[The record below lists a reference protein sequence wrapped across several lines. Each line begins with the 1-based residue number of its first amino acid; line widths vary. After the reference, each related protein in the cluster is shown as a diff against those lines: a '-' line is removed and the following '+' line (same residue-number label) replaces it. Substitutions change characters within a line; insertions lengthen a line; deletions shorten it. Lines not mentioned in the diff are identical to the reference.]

1 MTNFRPIN
9 SPAVNG
15 ESLELYISEVSPL
28 EEDNGHWGFNLYG
41 SDKAFILHVVYADEA
56 QAVAGAACLTA
67 CLKAAV
73 YIGPDER
80 GT

>member
-1 MTNFRPIN
+1 MTDLRPI
-9 SPAVNG
+9 SLPAAKG

-41 SDKAFILHVVYADEA
+41 SDKAFIIHVVYADEA
-56 QAVAGAACLTA
+56 QAIAGAACLTA